1 MLKRILVSAALTGL
15 AVTGALSACGSA
27 AQHSAAAGA
36 SASTPSAKATPAK
49 PSSPGQSS
57 SPAPASGAPVIFAV
71 RLGPGFQPNTLRI
84 SPGQHVPRHHR
95 PDRWRPADRALHL
108 RRLLLHRAASR
119 HRRADGHRA
128 TQLRPGQHLPAVDRR
143 SHAQDHDPM
152 TREDRSCLD
161 RESRSV
167 TIAVAA
173 VTRDLPF
180 WSRTDSQARQSNR
193 ARIGRYGTVRNV
205 SPGPILAW
213 P

>member
-84 SPGQHVPRHHR
+84 SPGQHFVVTVDSSVKASGPGL
-95 PDRWRPADRALHL
+95 PSSCPGTTAPIDGG
-108 RRLLLHRAASR
+108 LLTVRCTSGAFYYTA
-119 HRRADGHRA
+119 
-128 TQLRPGQHLPAVDRR
+128 QRPGTAELTA
-143 SHAQDHDPM
+143 
-152 TREDRSCLD
+152 
-161 RESRSV
+161 
-167 TIAVAA
+167 
-173 VTRDLPF
+173 
-180 WSRTDSQARQSNR
+180 
-193 ARIGRYGTVRNV
+193 TVRPNCAQG
-205 SPGPILAW
+205 SMCPQWIAEATLKITIL
-213 P
+213 